1 MIYNQAIFQRVSGVF
16 MTRIDLTGQRFGRL
30 VVAKL
35 YLPGSHGKPAWWEC
49 KCSCGK
55 ITAVRSKSL
64 RTGDTTS
71 CGCYRAE
78 ILAKPKP
85 NGNRKHGMCG
95 SSTYSTWS
103 CMWSRC
109 RNKNR
114 RDFKYYGGRGV
125 RVCKRWKKFENFY
138 KDMGT
143 RPHNT
148 TLDRI
153 DPNGNY
159 EPKNCRWA
167 SRYEQTHNRR
177 KLKN

>member
-1 MIYNQAIFQRVSGVF
+1 
-16 MTRIDLTGQRFGRL
+16 
-30 VVAKL
+30 
-35 YLPGSHGKPAWWEC
+35 
-49 KCSCGK
+49 
-55 ITAVRSKSL
+55 
-64 RTGDTTS
+64 
-71 CGCYRAE
+71 
-78 ILAKPKP
+78 
-85 NGNRKHGMCG
+85 MCG
-95 SSTYSTWS
+95 GSTYSTWS